1 MNATASCFAV
11 IFVHFL
17 TRDAKIPLHR
27 AIGVLISGAYVL
39 LRPELD
45 GGISSRGLGE
55 TAGLCAAVPLALAG
69 IFGKRFHDQLPVVT
83 ATGMFTCSSLVML
96 PLVVIVDR
104 PWTLDISM
112 SSMTPVAG
120 LVLFSSVL
128 ACVVQL
134 RACVSAVLQHS
145 ELCRCYQPAP
155 CHSTDGRL
163 CTCAWSA
170 FPCRA
175 CLCLLCGGDGVCRG
189 WPDGNRWPCAAQV
202 EIV

>member
-1 MNATASCFAV
+1 MVALSLITREQLHVESGVASIMNATASCFAV

-128 ACVVQL
+128 TYLPYFSILSCAGATSLLLVTL
-134 RACVSAVLQHS
+134 LMAVSARVLGALS
-145 ELCRCYQPAP
+145 LPSLSMPPLR
-155 CHSTDGRL
+155 
-163 CTCAWSA
+163 W
-170 FPCRA
+170 
-175 CLCLLCGGDGVCRG
+175 G
-189 WPDGNRWPCAAQV
+189 WHLSWLA
-202 EIV
+202 